1 MRILNR
7 YLLGDF
13 MVVLLI
19 SLVVVTF
26 VMSIGAIFGMLDLVT
41 RGIPALS
48 IGRILLFNLP
58 YIMSFSIPIS
68 VLTSVLLQFSRM
80 SMDGEIT
87 AMRACGISM
96 WQISTPIVVTSIVLS
111 FFCLYLNSFLA
122 PEGHHARRK
131 AVIDSVVVCER
142 VRNQG
147 IASAMIQWV
156 KKTLA
161 DRGCSHAGVAA
172 RFSRYE
178 AHHLYPKLEFEQF
191 GYYFLHRM

>member
-1 MRILNR
+1 MTETEDRPPLS
-7 YLLGDF
+7 D
-13 MVVLLI
+13 M
-19 SLVVVTF
+19 LVFRPAVK
-26 VMSIGAIFGMLDLVT
+26 AD
-41 RGIPALS
+41 IPALQDLYKQ
-48 IGRILLFNLP
+48 LLPQVETCTESMTQTLEKMQHQSDNQVIVAVMDSRVVATCQMCIYDNLARSP
-58 YIMSFSIPIS
+58 
-68 VLTSVLLQFSRM
+68 
-80 SMDGEIT
+80 
-87 AMRACGISM
+87 
-96 WQISTPIVVTSIVLS
+96 
-111 FFCLYLNSFLA
+111 
-122 PEGHHARRK
+122 RRK